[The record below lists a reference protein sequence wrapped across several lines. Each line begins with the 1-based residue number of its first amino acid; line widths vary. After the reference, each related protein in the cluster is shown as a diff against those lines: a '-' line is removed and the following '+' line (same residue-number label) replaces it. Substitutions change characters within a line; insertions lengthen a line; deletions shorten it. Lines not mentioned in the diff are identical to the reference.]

1 MKSLLLLALAAG
13 SLTLA
18 SCAACKTACKS
29 SCDKSKTECS
39 SCTKP
44 KAACATCDSS
54 KKH

>member
-1 MKSLLLLALAAG
+1 MKSLILLALAAG

-29 SCDKSKTECS
+29 CCDKSKTEC
-39 SCTKP
+39 CAKP
-44 KAACATCDSS
+44 KAACATCDS

>member
-1 MKSLLLLALAAG
+1 MKSLLLLTLAAG

-29 SCDKSKTECS
+29 CCEKSKAECCAKPKSDCASCDS
-39 SCTKP
+39 
-44 KAACATCDSS
+44 A